1 MKILLIVFILIVLS
15 ILLSIK
21 KENFVNSFDDIL
33 DKKCTELNQN
43 LNNYIGPWDGEN
55 GRCGTYTCPTE
66 TCSYIVQ
73 DNNIRNI
80 DAYTYKQ
87 ETKEKTLTILDNN
100 ERECKSRNG
109 EPVTNS
115 DAVDGATYNCVDDIT
130 NSIRNSP
137 THNEIDFCYKEIEQ
151 DDNNASLRW
160 SKQTYVNA
168 MNGDGNYNWKNIDSG
183 VINDMTPES
192 CIKEPLDCSQCNY
205 YCCEYYTGEDI
216 DKKCTKQTATNAD
229 TYIHHNLKRQFTP
242 SGTSFYCEPGNTCAI
257 IDCKY
262 TNSKFY
268 KDCWV
273 YKDDFDDSSE
283 RKWINKRFERQT
295 LVYNNEEICDFFYKD
310 INDETNDETIIRH
323 KDVESMCKDDPP
335 DINADECGI
344 KPTIRCTYLD
354 KNNSAFDVDY
364 KSVLNNRGDACIY
377 QTLTN
382 EDIVYNQKSIQT
394 QVVLEA
400 DADKVNIC
408 PELSPRDCIPQEPEY
423 EELFLDKSI
432 TDDKTSYK
440 CRTCPPGTFRNEN
453 DEATNVGAACSNEAI
468 CPSVNDCNRF
478 DYDGTEIEG
487 SLNCTSCW
495 SNMDDGGDI
504 LKKVYQEITPNKDKC
519 TIVKDICYYTKD
531 GNGNNV
537 LFECNKFNKFTYAG
551 YEYCDNC
558 PPGQAIKVEDDY
570 LVCRNTIECTIQ
582 DDSKCLNPD
591 QLTFST
597 YTYDNKFDKFSEC
610 VYWKYDQNTDENKK
624 NDCLK
629 KDQCIE
635 ECKVMCPSHKI
646 ENKAEI
652 PLVRDG
658 DFCRSVYKL
667 D

>member
-33 DKKCTELNQN
+33 DKKCTDLNQN

-66 TCSYIVQ
+66 TCSYIVE

-100 ERECKSRNG
+100 ERRCNSRNG
-109 EPVTNS
+109 SNVTNS
-115 DAVDGATYNCVDDIT
+115 DAVVGATYNCVDDIT

-137 THNEIDFCYKEIEQ
+137 THNEIDFCYKPIDQ
-151 DDNNASLRW
+151 GDTLRW

-205 YCCEYYTGEDI
+205 YCCEYYTGED
-216 DKKCTKQTATNAD
+216 KEKRCTKQTATNAD
-229 TYIHHNLKRQFTP
+229 TYIHHNLKQQFTP

-262 TNSKFY
+262 NSNFY

-273 YKDDFDDSSE
+273 YKDDFDDSSKRE
-283 RKWINKRFERQT
+283 WINKRFERQT

-310 INDETNDETIIRH
+310 ENDNILRYD
-323 KDVESMCKDDPP
+323 DVSSMCKDDPP

-344 KPTIRCTYLD
+344 KPTIKCTYLD
-354 KNNSAFDVDY
+354 KYNSTFDVNY

-382 EDIVYNQKSIQT
+382 EDRVYTDQHSQHYLQT

-408 PELSPRDCIPQEPEY
+408 PELSPRDCIPQKPAY

-432 TDDKTSYK
+432 NDDKTSYK
-440 CRTCPPGTFRNEN
+440 CSTCPPGTYRNGNEQ
-453 DEATNVGAACSNEAI
+453 ATNVDDACTPEAI

-487 SLNCTSCW
+487 SLNCKSCW

-504 LKKVYQEITPNKDKC
+504 LKKIYQEITPNRDQC

-531 GNGNNV
+531 DHGSNV
-537 LFECNKFNKFTYAG
+537 LFEECNEKNKFTYAG

-570 LVCRNTIECTIQ
+570 LVCRNTINCGEKQ
-582 DDSKCLNPD
+582 DNTCLNPD

-597 YTYDNKFDKFSEC
+597 YINDNKFDKFSEC
-610 VYWKYDQNTDENKK
+610 VYWKRNSDKTYDKTQ
-624 NDCLK
+624 DCLK
-629 KDQCIE
+629 NKKCIE

-646 ENKAEI
+646 ENTAKI

-658 DFCRSVYKL
+658 DFCISVYKL